1 MKIKNLKDEI
11 KKYLKNSEGKYKKLN
26 INYTKIKNLKR
37 KSRKC

>member
-1 MKIKNLKDEI
+1 MKNLKDEI

-26 INYTKIKNLKR
+26 INYTIIKNLRRR